1 LSDKFLRI
9 IPLGGVGQIGKNMTL
24 FEYDDQLLIVDCGLM
39 FPESDML
46 GIDIVI
52 PDMNYVFERKDRVR
66 AIIVTHGHEDHIGGL
81 PYLVQALAQGG
92 VAPPVHPPIYAARL
106 TRGLIEVRLKEY
118 HLLDDVDLHTVLP
131 GDVLDLAPF
140 TVEFF
145 RVCHSIPDGLGLG
158 ITTPVGLAV
167 HSGDFKFD
175 QTPVDGRLTDFAK
188 LAELGGRGVLVLLS
202 DSTNAETDGQTPSEQ
217 VVGETLDRI
226 FARAQGRIIVATFA
240 SNISRLQQVVVTA
253 RKNGRR
259 VGIVGR
265 SMISFAKA
273 AAELG
278 YLDLLPD
285 DMLTP
290 QQMNELPPHKV
301 AIACT
306 GSQGEPTSALV
317 RMALGE
323 HRQVNVRPGDH
334 VIVSA
339 TPIPG
344 NEELVNRTINNLF
357 RAGAEVYHQERATT
371 SMQVHVSGHASREE
385 QKLMLNLIRPRF
397 FVPIHGEYRHLV
409 LHARMAED
417 VGVPREN
424 IFIVESG
431 HVLEFGPD
439 WGRVN
444 GQVSEGHVL
453 VDGLGVGDV
462 GNVVLRDRHLLS
474 RDGFVVVV
482 VAVDADTGE
491 VLEGPDIITRGFVYI
506 REAGDLIDD
515 ATRRVS
521 EALQHGGPNGRTQV
535 PLGHRPSAA
544 SLNAKIKDSLAEFFY
559 ERTKRRPMILPVVM
573 EV

>member
-1 LSDKFLRI
+1 LSQELLRI
-9 IPLGGVGQIGKNMTL
+9 IPLGGVGQIGKNMTVI
-24 FEYDDQLLIVDCGLM
+24 EYDGQLLIVDCGLM

-52 PDMNYVFERKDRVR
+52 PDMSYVIERKDRIR
-66 AIIVTHGHEDHIGGL
+66 AIVVTHGHEDHVGGL
-81 PYLVQALAQGG
+81 PYLLQEVQAPLYGT
-92 VAPPVHPPIYAARL
+92 RL
-106 TRGLIEVRLKEY
+106 TRGLIEVKLKEH
-118 HLLDDVDLHTVLP
+118 HLLENADLHTIAP
-131 GDVLDLAPF
+131 EEVLDLAPF

-145 RVCHSIPDGLGLG
+145 RVCHSIPDGVGLG
-158 ITTPVGLAV
+158 ITTPVGLVV

-188 LAELGGRGVLVLLS
+188 LAELGGRGVHVLLS
-202 DSTNAETDGQTPSEQ
+202 DSTNSETDGQTPSEQ
-217 VVGETLDRI
+217 VVAETFDRV

-240 SNISRLQQVVVTA
+240 SNISRVQQVVDTA
-253 RKNGRR
+253 RKHGRR

-265 SMISFAKA
+265 SMINFSQQAAK
-273 AAELG
+273 LG
-278 YLDLLPD
+278 YLDCDPGEF
-285 DMLTP
+285 LTP
-290 QQMNELPPHKV
+290 HEMNKLPPHEV

-317 RMALGE
+317 RMSQGG
-323 HRQVNVRPGDH
+323 HRQVNIRPGDS

-344 NEELVNRTINNLF
+344 NEELVNRTVNNLF
-357 RAGAEVYHQERATT
+357 RAGAEVFHHER
-371 SMQVHVSGHASREE
+371 MQVHVSGHASREE
-385 QKLMLNLIRPRF
+385 HKLMLNLIHPRF

-409 LHARMAED
+409 HHARMAEA
-417 VGVPREN
+417 VNIPPEN
-424 IFIVESG
+424 IFVVESG
-431 HVLEFGPD
+431 TVLEFGPD

-444 GQVSEGHVL
+444 GQVTEGHVL

-491 VLEGPDIITRGFVYI
+491 VAEGPDIITRGFVYI
-506 REAGDLIDD
+506 RESEDLMES
-515 ATRRVS
+515 AALCVL
-521 EALQHGGPNGRTQV
+521 EALEPGGPRA
-535 PLGHRPSAA
+535 AA
-544 SLNAKIKDSLAEFFY
+544 SATIKNSLAQFLY
-559 ERTKRRPMILPVVM
+559 EQTKRRPMILPVVM